1 MTILKRDG
9 RSTAILAVLVT
20 IWLVGD
26 NVLTRGLPVGE
37 VVIGLVMG
45 SLYALIAM
53 GLVLIFRANRVVNF
67 AQAELGAAASV
78 LAVELFIQY
87 DVNYFLAIATALVA
101 AVLSGVIVD

>member
-1 MTILKRDG
+1 MRAAVVGL
-9 RSTAILAVLVT
+9 VLVT
-20 IWLVGD
+20 TWLVGD
-26 NVLTRGLPVGE
+26 HVLPRGLPVGE
-37 VVIGLVMG
+37 VLVGLVMG

-87 DVNYFLAIATALVA
+87 NVNYVLAIATALVA
-101 AVLSGVIVD
+101 AILSG